1 MTSVANTVAM
11 TTLALYTLQPHTSF
25 SARQA
30 LRRRSQPK
38 RGRLQCGLAWQ
49 GALPSPPASAASGS
63 RARPR
68 SRACPTGR
76 SALPDFDA
84 LANCTIGLR
93 GRAAACRARTRGQ
106 SDWAPRQ
113 HFP

>member
-25 SARQA
+25 SAGQA

-49 GALPSPPASAASGS
+49 GGLPSPPTSAASGS

-68 SRACPTGR
+68 SRAWT
-76 SALPDFDA
+76 
-84 LANCTIGLR
+84 T
-93 GRAAACRARTRGQ
+93 
-106 SDWAPRQ
+106 
-113 HFP
+113 

>member
-1 MTSVANTVAM
+1 MTSVANFVA
-11 TTLALYTLQPHTSF
+11 TTLAVCTLQPHTSF

-49 GALPSPPASAASGS
+49 GGLPSPPTGAASGS

-68 SRACPTGR
+68 SRACAT
-76 SALPDFDA
+76 
-84 LANCTIGLR
+84 
-93 GRAAACRARTRGQ
+93 
-106 SDWAPRQ
+106 
-113 HFP
+113 